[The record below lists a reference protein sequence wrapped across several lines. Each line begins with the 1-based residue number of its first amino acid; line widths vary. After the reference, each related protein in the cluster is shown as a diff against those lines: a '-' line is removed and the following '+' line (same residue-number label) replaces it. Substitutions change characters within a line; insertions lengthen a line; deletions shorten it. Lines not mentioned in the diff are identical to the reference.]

1 MTPEETLELL
11 QLALWTV
18 AIVCAPPIFGA
29 MVVGTVIALLQ
40 ALTQV
45 QEATLTFVPKI
56 VVVLLAV
63 FLSSA
68 FIGAAVVKLTEAAY
82 SRIEGPYRCE
92 DMGRCKE

>member
-1 MTPEETLELL
+1 VRPEEILDLL
-11 QLALWTV
+11 QLAMWTV
-18 AIVCAPPIFGA
+18 AVISGPPIVGA

-63 FLSSA
+63 FLSSTV
-68 FIGAAVVKLTEAAY
+68 IGAALGKLTEAAY
-82 SRIEGPYRCE
+82 SRIESPSR
-92 DMGRCKE
+92 